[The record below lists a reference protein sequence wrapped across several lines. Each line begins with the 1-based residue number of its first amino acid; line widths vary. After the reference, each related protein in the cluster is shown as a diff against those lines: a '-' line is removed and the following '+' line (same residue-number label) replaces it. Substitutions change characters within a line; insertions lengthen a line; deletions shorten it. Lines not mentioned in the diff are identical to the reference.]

1 MQITAQPQENM
12 IVTYGESATVRV
24 SAVGS
29 GQLSYMWK
37 KDGNEITNLDDYA
50 NINTAALTVSSFSEN
65 SQGEY
70 TCKIND
76 VSKTV
81 QSNPSKLEL
90 SE

>member
-1 MQITAQPQENM
+1 MQITEQPQENM
-12 IVTYGESATVRV
+12 IVTYGESVTVRV

-50 NINTAALTVSSFSEN
+50 NIKTAALTVSCFSEN

-76 VSKTV
+76 ASTTV
-81 QSNPSKLEL
+81 QSSPSKLEL

>member
-1 MQITAQPQENM
+1 MQITEQPQENI

-50 NINTAALTVSSFSEN
+50 NIKTAALTITSFSEN

-70 TCKIND
+70 MCKIND
-76 VSKTV
+76 ASTTV
-81 QSNPSKLEL
+81 QSSPSNLEL